1 MSSIWRSISTKIQC
15 SISYCTLQNLSYILC
30 LSFEF
35 ALAILLF
42 CIQHSTL
49 IYATFKSV
57 AFDIQLFISS
67 SQVFEFDLQVQ
78 WNVHSFFLHPTFSI
92 CPLRFRFPHPTL
104 STVVA
109 SFRIRHSTFR
119 IELLPAGQRAMEIVG
134 SIDLTHL
141 RSNSGRESVER
152 LPSGVD
158 SGDLLHSR
166 QLDVDRRVHDRV
178 IKAADRQ
185 DAAAPAN

>member
-1 MSSIWRSISTKIQC
+1 MFHFILYVAKSSLHFVFVVWV
-15 SISYCTLQNLSYILC
+15 CTRDS
-30 LSFEF
+30 SF
-35 ALAILLF
+35 L
-42 CIQHSTL
+42 HSTFNFDL
-49 IYATFKSV
+49 CNIQVSRSRHSTFHKQQSS
-57 AFDIQLFISS
+57 FRIRTSS
-67 SQVFEFDLQVQ
+67 SVKCTFI
-78 WNVHSFFLHPTFSI
+78 FLHPTFSI

-104 STVVA
+104 GTVLA